1 MKENIYNV
9 EDKFK
14 SEKLEI
20 VTDTPKENINSNSKN
35 DINNN
40 SNEEALII
48 SNKETKIENG
58 N

>member
-1 MKENIYNV
+1 MKENIYNI

-20 VTDTPKENINSNSKN
+20 EDTIES
-35 DINNN
+35 NNN
-40 SNEEALII
+40 KVNEEALIVT
-48 SNKETKIENG
+48 NKEANSEEG

>member
-1 MKENIYNV
+1 MKEPTDDN

-20 VTDTPKENINSNSKN
+20 EDTIES
-35 DINNN
+35 NNN
-40 SNEEALII
+40 KVNEEALIVT
-48 SNKETKIENG
+48 NKEANSEEG